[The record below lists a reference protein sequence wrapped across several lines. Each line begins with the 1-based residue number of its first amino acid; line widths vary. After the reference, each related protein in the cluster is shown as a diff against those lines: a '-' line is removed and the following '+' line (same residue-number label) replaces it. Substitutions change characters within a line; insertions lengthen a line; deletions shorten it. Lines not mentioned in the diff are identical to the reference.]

1 MNVRFNS
8 IGEKMIYGYVRIS
21 TSKQS
26 LERQIR
32 NIKAVAPNAVIVE
45 EKFTGTTLNRPE
57 WMKLYSHLQFGD
69 TIYFDSVSRMSRNA
83 EDGFALYHEL
93 FDKGISLI
101 FLKEPHINTE
111 VYKKSMENE
120 IPDTGTDADIILK
133 AVREYLM
140 RLAEKQIQISFEQ
153 AEKEVADLR
162 QRTKEGLESAR
173 LHGKRIGMQS
183 GRKLHIKKKAGFQEA
198 IKKYSKDFDGSLNDI
213 DVKLTGLSRN
223 TYYKYKKELK
233 GE

>member
-69 TIYFDSVSRMSRNA
+69 TIYFDCSVLSS
-83 EDGFALYHEL
+83 
-93 FDKGISLI
+93 
-101 FLKEPHINTE
+101 IN
-111 VYKKSMENE
+111 
-120 IPDTGTDADIILK
+120 G
-133 AVREYLM
+133 
-140 RLAEKQIQISFEQ
+140 
-153 AEKEVADLR
+153 
-162 QRTKEGLESAR
+162 
-173 LHGKRIGMQS
+173 
-183 GRKLHIKKKAGFQEA
+183 
-198 IKKYSKDFDGSLNDI
+198 
-213 DVKLTGLSRN
+213 
-223 TYYKYKKELK
+223 
-233 GE
+233 